1 MSTWQT
7 YYHLVWATGD
17 RTPLITDPIR
27 PELYQYMQAKAKS
40 LDCWFHAIGGIEDHV
55 HLIVSIPPK
64 LAIAQFVKRIK
75 GSSSRHLNKTFPDQT
90 FAWQRE
96 YGVFSLGRKQ
106 LPDAIAYVENQK
118 HHHDTQTLI
127 RGLEPQFFNIPRKP
141 H

>member
-1 MSTWQT
+1 MGILQKEPQEARVMSTWQT

-64 LAIAQFVKRIK
+64 LAIAHN
-75 GSSSRHLNKTFPDQT
+75 G
-90 FAWQRE
+90 
-96 YGVFSLGRKQ
+96 
-106 LPDAIAYVENQK
+106 
-118 HHHDTQTLI
+118 TL
-127 RGLEPQFFNIPRKP
+127 LEPT
-141 H
+141 